1 MVWCSG
7 SPPLSN
13 LNGRRLIAD
22 GRPLVS
28 AGKTVPVTYR
38 AVLLLPIALGACQEP
53 SILQKQL
60 EVAPATGLSDGFRA
74 VTREVASVVQRVS
87 SRGQVALT
95 ARHEEMN
102 REVAA
107 ACNSRG
113 RSLQPDEI
121 SYIAREIDKEV
132 EAKRSAGSIRP

>member
-1 MVWCSG
+1 VDRFRSLTSTVG
-7 SPPLSN
+7 DPSF
-13 LNGRRLIAD
+13 IAD
-22 GRPLVS
+22 GRPLLS

-38 AVLLLPIALGACQEP
+38 AVLLLPIVLGACQEP

-60 EVAPATGLSDGFRA
+60 EVAPATGLSDEFRA
-74 VTREVASVVQRVS
+74 CVTREVASVVQRVS

-95 ARHEEMN
+95 ARHDEMN

-121 SYIAREIDKEV
+121 SYIAQEIDKEV

>member
-1 MVWCSG
+1 V
-7 SPPLSN
+7 PL
-13 LNGRRLIAD
+13 LR
-22 GRPLVS
+22 
-28 AGKTVPVTYR
+28 AGKMVLMRYR
-38 AVLLLPIALGACQEP
+38 GILLLLMMLGACQEP

-60 EVAPATGLSDGFRA
+60 FEVAPAPGLSDGFRA
-74 VTREVASVVQRVS
+74 CVTREVASVVQRVS

-102 REVAA
+102 RDVAA

-113 RSLQPDEI
+113 RNLQPDEV

-132 EAKRSAGSIRP
+132 EAWSTKRSVGSIR